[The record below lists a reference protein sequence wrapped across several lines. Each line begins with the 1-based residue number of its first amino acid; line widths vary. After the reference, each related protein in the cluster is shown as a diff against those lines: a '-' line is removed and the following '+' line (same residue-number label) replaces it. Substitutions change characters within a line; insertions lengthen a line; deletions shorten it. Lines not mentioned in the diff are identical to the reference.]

1 MAIQMSNNL
10 NLPPV
15 VKSAPAQ
22 PSVASGSAVSRDGGP
37 SHPAAS
43 YPVTETTAAP
53 RPGSI
58 QLEFAFELPKGY
70 LDSAG
75 NWHRQG
81 VMRLA
86 KAMDEIVPMR
96 DPRVRANPA
105 YATVLIL
112 SRVITR
118 LGTLS
123 EVSPLVIED
132 LFACDLDYLQRF
144 YRHINDLAP

>member
-10 NLPPV
+10 DLPPV
-15 VKSAPAQ
+15 VKSTPAQ
-22 PSVASGSAVSRDGGP
+22 PSVASGTM
-37 SHPAAS
+37 AS
-43 YPVTETTAAP
+43 GVPTTGLPVAP
-53 RPGSI
+53 NPGSVT
-58 QLEFAFELPKGY
+58 LEFAFELPKGY
-70 LDSAG
+70 LDNAG

-144 YRHINDLAP
+144 YRHINDLTP

>member
-1 MAIQMSNNL
+1 MTIQMSNNL

-22 PSVASGSAVSRDGGP
+22 PSVASGSGVSGVSAP
-37 SHPAAS
+37 EA
-43 YPVTETTAAP
+43 TAAP
-53 RPGSI
+53 RPVGI
-58 QLEFAFELPKGY
+58 QLEYTFELPKGY
-70 LDSAG
+70 LDSEG
-75 NWHRQG
+75 NCHRRG

-123 EVSPLVIED
+123 EISPLVIED

-144 YRHINDLAP
+144 YRHINDLTP

>member
-22 PSVASGSAVSRDGGP
+22 PSVASGSA
-37 SHPAAS
+37 AS
-43 YPVTETTAAP
+43 GVPVPEPTTAP
-53 RPGSI
+53 RPAGV
-58 QLEFAFELPKGY
+58 QLEFAFDLPKGY

-112 SRVITR
+112 ARVITR
-118 LGTLS
+118 LGTLP

-144 YRHINDLAP
+144 YRHINDLTP

>member
-10 NLPPV
+10 DLPPV

-22 PSVASGSAVSRDGGP
+22 PSVASGAVASGVSAPESP
-37 SHPAAS
+37 
-43 YPVTETTAAP
+43 AAP
-53 RPGSI
+53 RPAGI
-58 QLEFAFELPKGY
+58 QLEYAFELPKGY
-70 LDSAG
+70 LDSTG
-75 NWHRQG
+75 NCHRRG

-123 EVSPLVIED
+123 EISPLVIED

>member
-22 PSVASGSAVSRDGGP
+22 PSVASGSVASVASA
-37 SHPAAS
+37 PASPAT
-43 YPVTETTAAP
+43 PQ
-53 RPGSI
+53 PGSI

-70 LDSAG
+70 LDSTG
-75 NWHRQG
+75 NCHRQG
-81 VMRLA
+81 IMRLA

-118 LGTLS
+118 LGTLP
-123 EVSPLVIED
+123 EVSPWVIED

-144 YRHINDLAP
+144 YRHINDLTP

>member
-1 MAIQMSNNL
+1 MGIQMSNNL

-15 VKSAPAQ
+15 VKTAPIPSSVVSDTVASRSESSGYLASEPSTFAQ
-22 PSVASGSAVSRDGGP
+22 PI
-37 SHPAAS
+37 
-43 YPVTETTAAP
+43 
-53 RPGSI
+53 PGSM
-58 QLEFAFELPKGY
+58 QLEFTFELPKGY

-75 NWHRQG
+75 TLHQRG

-112 SRVITR
+112 SRVITH

-123 EVSPLVIED
+123 EISPLVIEN

>member
-10 NLPPV
+10 DLPPV
-15 VKSAPAQ
+15 VKSTPAQ
-22 PSVASGSAVSRDGGP
+22 PSVASGAVASGISTP
-37 SHPAAS
+37 EPAA
-43 YPVTETTAAP
+43 AL
-53 RPGSI
+53 GSTKF
-58 QLEFAFELPKGY
+58 QLEYAFELPKGY
-70 LDSAG
+70 LDSNG
-75 NWHRQG
+75 NLHRQG

-144 YRHINDLAP
+144 YRHINDLIP